1 MNQMLPIGQ
10 AEPKLSTAISLALTV
25 AERRPVAEGIEEFT
39 FASADGAPLPAWKP
53 GAHVEF
59 LLQLGGE
66 CAGRSYSLL
75 GDPEDRMRWRIA
87 VLRQPD
93 GRGGSTWMHDNA
105 LPGSVLPAIGPR
117 DAFALL
123 EAERYLFIAGGIGI
137 TPLLPMI
144 REVAQRG
151 KAWELVYLARHET
164 RFAYAQELR
173 SIAGGEV
180 HFLASAEPRF
190 DLAAK
195 LEGLAAG
202 TAVQACGPLPLLDAL
217 EAHAAKADGRW
228 QLSIERFAEP
238 ELGDGER
245 AFALELARSGKTL
258 TVPADR
264 SVLDV
269 LRDAGVA
276 IESSCR
282 SGSCGT
288 CECGVLDGAIDHRD
302 QVLTPGERQQ
312 GKTMMVCVSR
322 AAGDRLVLDL

>member
-10 AEPKLSTAISLALTV
+10 AEPKLSTAISLALAVT
-25 AERRPVAEGIEEFT
+25 ERRPVADGIEEFT
-39 FASADGAPLPAWKP
+39 FASADGSLLPAWKP

-59 LLQLGGE
+59 QLQLGGE
-66 CAGRSYSLL
+66 RAGRSYSLL

-93 GRGGSTWMHDNA
+93 GRGGSSWMHDRA
-105 LPGSVLPAIGPR
+105 VPGSILPAIGPR
-117 DAFALL
+117 NAFALI

-144 REVAQRG
+144 KEVSRRG
-151 KAWELVYLARHET
+151 KAWQLVYLARHES

-173 SIAGGEV
+173 TIAGGAV
-180 HFLASAEPRF
+180 DFFATAEPRF
-190 DLAAK
+190 DLKAK
-195 LEGLAAG
+195 LDSLPDG
-202 TAVQACGPLPLLDAL
+202 TAVQACGPLPLLNAL
-217 EAHAAKADGRW
+217 EAHAANAACGW
-228 QLSIERFAEP
+228 QLSIERFTEP

-245 AFALELARSGKTL
+245 AFELQLARSGKTL
-258 TVPADR
+258 SVPADR

-269 LRDAGVA
+269 LTEAGIA

-288 CECGVLDGAIDHRD
+288 CECGVLEGAIDHRD
-302 QVLTPGERQQ
+302 QVLTPGERRQ
-312 GKTMMVCVSR
+312 GKSMMVCVSR